1 MGLRVSSS
9 PPSPLIIPGCRSK
22 TSNADIFHVPSC
34 EREGKWL
41 DEAAYAIDTNV
52 LPRGGAR
59 RRKSM
64 EPKAVSALAGQLVP
78 CSTPLGPTTLAP
90 ATTPVAAAS
99 AAAAAA
105 APSANTAGNAS
116 PTKEFLTFSSPA
128 RRESTLFV
136 KVASPSTP
144 TSGDAEADTTSDAG
158 TPYFLH
164 PAELVQRTC
173 PPKRNVVLKEGEDVG
188 PRKTLFP
195 VTGRIEDQQDEGLR
209 MRLELAR
216 RRSLQWRPKVGSPL
230 GVVRRES

>member
-1 MGLRVSSS
+1 LS
-9 PPSPLIIPGCRSK
+9 
-22 TSNADIFHVPSC
+22 FHGITLTLCVPSC
-34 EREGKWL
+34 ERQGKWL
-41 DEAAYAIDTNV
+41 DEAAYAIDTNM

-78 CSTPLGPTTLAP
+78 CSTPGGATSLAAGTAP
-90 ATTPVAAAS
+90 

-105 APSANTAGNAS
+105 GAATVVASSANTAGETS

-144 TSGDAEADTTSDAG
+144 TSGCAGDDTVSEAG

-173 PPKRNVVLKEGEDVG
+173 PPKRNVVLKDGEDVG